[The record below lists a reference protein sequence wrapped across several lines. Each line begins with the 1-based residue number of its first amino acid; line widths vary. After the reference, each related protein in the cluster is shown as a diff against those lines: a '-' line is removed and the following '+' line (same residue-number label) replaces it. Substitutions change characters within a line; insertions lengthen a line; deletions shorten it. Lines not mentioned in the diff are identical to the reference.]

1 MGCLQGVRLRL
12 YRSPRF
18 SSSPFKV
25 TCCPS
30 LLQMGS
36 LPSFIDLMDS
46 LGLEQA
52 KQAPTADQSPSPPP
66 SSPRPSTAG
75 WKNAPTRS
83 SSSPSLRDVATLHHI
98 SRYSP
103 YPSALVRY
111 GGISFNKY
119 LIILPVPHSP
129 KTQFITHVFFVG
141 F

>member
-12 YRSPRF
+12 YRSPQFLLAFRIA
-18 SSSPFKV
+18 
-25 TCCPS
+25 CYCPS

-36 LPSFIDLMDS
+36 LPSFIDLMGS

-52 KQAPTADQSPSPPP
+52 KQTPSADQSPSPQP
-66 SSPRPSTAG
+66 SSPQTSTVG

-83 SSSPSLRDVATLHHI
+83 SSSPSLREVATLHRI

-111 GGISFNKY
+111 GGI
-119 LIILPVPHSP
+119 
-129 KTQFITHVFFVG
+129 
-141 F
+141 